1 MGVAL
6 GYAVLAY
13 QSLLTGLNKLELNE
27 AALAADLDESWEV
40 LAEPIQTVMRRYGLP
55 QPYEQLKKFT
65 RGEPMTREL
74 MQGFIAKL
82 EIPEADRQ
90 RLLAMTPD
98 SYLGKAV
105 ELARRV

>member
-1 MGVAL
+1 
-6 GYAVLAY
+6 VLAY

-27 AALAADLDESWEV
+27 AALAADLDNSWEV

-65 RGEPMTREL
+65 RGAPMTREL

-82 EIPEADRQ
+82 EIPEAERQ
-90 RLLAMTPD
+90 RLLTMTPA
-98 SYLGKAV
+98 SYLGMAV

>member
-1 MGVAL
+1 M
-6 GYAVLAY
+6 
-13 QSLLTGLNKLELNE
+13 S
-27 AALAADLDESWEV
+27 ADLDEAWEV

-65 RGEPMTREL
+65 RGAPMTREL
-74 MQGFIAKL
+74 MQGFIARL

-90 RLLAMTPD
+90 RLLAMTPG

-105 ELARRV
+105 ELALRV